1 VTSYIPICVT
11 FFELLNCNCRE
22 YEARRWLKSWRRG
35 AASRK
40 KQENLCAQIAVHN
53 ALKRSVRSWV
63 RRSLTVWVDLTDET
77 ARLVRARR
85 MRKSWSEWRDTAAQ
99 MSGSRAKDEQLE
111 RSLQA
116 ISKTALLSRKAFYW
130 KMWLKR
136 CYTIRSGEKVKSL
149 RRKWILTERFSA
161 WISVTDIR
169 SRGHQVKRMQ
179 DNIACRDRLH
189 SWTRK
194 VSQPSSSIL
203 CLLSHSLPLFA
214 PFKQHCIT
222 ELTHRSSYLI
232 LSDLR
237 CRIDRCYEE
246 CSRTKHAS
254 QSLGF
259 RRSES

>member
-1 VTSYIPICVT
+1 VTSYIPICLT
-11 FFELLNCNCRE
+11 FLGLFNCNCRE

-53 ALKRSVRSWV
+53 ALKRTVRSWV
-63 RRSLTVWVDLTDET
+63 RSSLTAWVDMTDET
-77 ARLVRARR
+77 AGLVRARR
-85 MRKSWSEWRDTAAQ
+85 MRRSWSEWRKAAAQ
-99 MSGSRAKDEQLE
+99 MSASRAKDDLLE

-116 ISKTALLSRKAFYW
+116 VAKSALISRKAFHW
-130 KMWLKR
+130 KMWLTR
-136 CYTIRSGEKVKSL
+136 CHTIRSGEKVKSL
-149 RRKWILTERFSA
+149 RRKWILTERFIA

-179 DNIACRDRLH
+179 DNIACRNRLH

-203 CLLSHSLPLFA
+203 CLLPHSLPLVA
-214 PFKQHCIT
+214 LFKQQCKT
-222 ELTHRSSYLI
+222 ELTHRTSYLI

-237 CRIDRCYEE
+237 CRIDRCYGES
-246 CSRTKHAS
+246 SRTKHAS